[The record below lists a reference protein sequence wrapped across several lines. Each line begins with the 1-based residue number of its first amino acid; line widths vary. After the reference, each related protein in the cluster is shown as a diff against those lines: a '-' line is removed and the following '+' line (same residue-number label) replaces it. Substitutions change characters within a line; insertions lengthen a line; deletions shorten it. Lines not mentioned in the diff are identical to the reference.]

1 MIYARLILST
11 FDNIPQ
17 LVKQIRTDKI
27 KAGWKLIQPALKTYL
42 KALLFRRLSSLS
54 LFNECGY
61 IIHHWS
67 TDEDRCISTEAD
79 TEDQCY

>member
-1 MIYARLILST
+1 MLYVLLILST

-17 LVKQIRTDKI
+17 LVEQIRTDKI

-42 KALLFRRLSSLS
+42 LVLLFRRLCSLS
-54 LFNECGY
+54 LFNECCY

-67 TDEDRCISTEAD
+67 TDEDRCVSTEAD

>member
-42 KALLFRRLSSLS
+42 KA
-54 LFNECGY
+54 
-61 IIHHWS
+61 
-67 TDEDRCISTEAD
+67 
-79 TEDQCY
+79 

>member
-1 MIYARLILST
+1 MMYVLLILST
-11 FDNIPQ
+11 FDNISRF
-17 LVKQIRTDKI
+17 VEQIRIDKI

-42 KALLFRRLSSLS
+42 QVLLFRRLCSLS
-54 LFNECGY
+54 FFNECCY

-67 TDEDRCISTEAD
+67 TDEDRRISTEAD

>member
-17 LVKQIRTDKI
+17 IVERIRTDKI